1 MAEKKSL
8 QSQYLTEMFVTRR
21 RPDQDLFCKSLLIV
35 ILEYSQHVM
44 ALISQSDVI
53 ITPHLAN
60 ATPKVS
66 VCIHDTILQNYDL
79 KIRTLPKVS
88 LHL

>member
-8 QSQYLTEMFVTRR
+8 QSQYLNKMFLTRER
-21 RPDQDLFCKSLLIV
+21 ERERPDQDLFCKSLLIV
-35 ILEYSQHVM
+35 VLEYSQHVM

-53 ITPHLAN
+53 ITPQLVN

-66 VCIHDTILQNYDL
+66 IL
-79 KIRTLPKVS
+79 
-88 LHL
+88 

>member
-8 QSQYLTEMFVTRR
+8 QSQYLPEMFVTRR
-21 RPDQDLFCKSLLIV
+21 PDQDLLCKSLLIV

-53 ITPHLAN
+53 ITTISVN

-66 VCIHDTILQNYDL
+66 VSI
-79 KIRTLPKVS
+79 S
-88 LHL
+88 

>member
-8 QSQYLTEMFVTRR
+8 KSQYLNKKVQRA
-21 RPDQDLFCKSLLIV
+21 RPDPDVSLVIV

>member
-8 QSQYLTEMFVTRR
+8 QSQYLNKMFLTRE

-35 ILEYSQHVM
+35 ILEYSQHVT

-53 ITPHLAN
+53 ITSQLVN
-60 ATPKVS
+60 ATLKVS
-66 VCIHDTILQNYDL
+66 IL
-79 KIRTLPKVS
+79 
-88 LHL
+88 

>member
-8 QSQYLTEMFVTRR
+8 QSPYLNKMFLTRE

-35 ILEYSQHVM
+35 ILEYSQHVT

-53 ITPHLAN
+53 ITSQLVN
-60 ATPKVS
+60 ATLKVS
-66 VCIHDTILQNYDL
+66 IL
-79 KIRTLPKVS
+79 
-88 LHL
+88 

>member
-8 QSQYLTEMFVTRR
+8 QSQYLPEMFVTRG
-21 RPDQDLFCKSLLIV
+21 PDQDLFCKSLLIV

>member
-8 QSQYLTEMFVTRR
+8 QSPYLNKMFLTSE

-35 ILEYSQHVM
+35 ILEYSQHVT

-53 ITPHLAN
+53 ITSQLVN
-60 ATPKVS
+60 ATLKVS
-66 VCIHDTILQNYDL
+66 IL
-79 KIRTLPKVS
+79 
-88 LHL
+88 